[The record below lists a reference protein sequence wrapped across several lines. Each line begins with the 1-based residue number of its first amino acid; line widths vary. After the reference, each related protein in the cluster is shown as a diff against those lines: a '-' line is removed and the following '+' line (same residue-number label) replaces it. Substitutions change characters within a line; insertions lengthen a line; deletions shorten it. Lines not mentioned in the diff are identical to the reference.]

1 MEKIK
6 TFLAPIK
13 GKLLDIS
20 CVPDEVFADR
30 VMGDGFALD
39 ILGGEV
45 IAPMDGVVTA
55 VFPGGHAVCLQADCG
70 VQVLIHIGLETHT
83 IKHLY
88 KTKVEQGQHV
98 KAGDL
103 LVVADYK
110 KLRKKA
116 KSPIMPIVFLNQ
128 EKIELLKEN
137 EMVEAGDTGII
148 RITVQDA

>member
-83 IKHLY
+83 IKPVSYTHL
-88 KTKVEQGQHV
+88 T
-98 KAGDL
+98 L
-103 LVVADYK
+103 
-110 KLRKKA
+110 
-116 KSPIMPIVFLNQ
+116 PTN
-128 EKIELLKEN
+128 
-137 EMVEAGDTGII
+137 
-148 RITVQDA
+148 

>member
-98 KAGDL
+98 RQAIYWL
-103 LVVADYK
+103 LRIIKNYVK
-110 KLRKKA
+110 RPNHQLRQ
-116 KSPIMPIVFLNQ
+116 SFF
-128 EKIELLKEN
+128 
-137 EMVEAGDTGII
+137 
-148 RITVQDA
+148 